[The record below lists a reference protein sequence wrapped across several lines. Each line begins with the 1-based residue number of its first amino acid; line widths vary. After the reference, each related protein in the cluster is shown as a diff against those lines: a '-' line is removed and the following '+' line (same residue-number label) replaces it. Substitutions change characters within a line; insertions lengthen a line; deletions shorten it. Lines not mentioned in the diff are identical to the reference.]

1 MVSPLVRARISGTVR
16 DPTYPVSILILTK
29 ISDVYVGDLANACVL
44 LIEEALKPEGG
55 SAQWGLEGYYF
66 VESGEFAWKDIAQ
79 KISQIAKDLGAIETA
94 EVDQLSVDEASKFHP
109 WAPVLWGGNCRSRA
123 TRLQSLGW
131 KPQGPTV
138 FGALPDMFKAEL
150 DHQTK

>member
-1 MVSPLVRARISGTVR
+1 MYI
-16 DPTYPVSILILTK
+16 
-29 ISDVYVGDLANACVL
+29 GDLANACVL
-44 LIEEALKPEGG
+44 LVEEALKPEGG
-55 SAQWGLEGYYF
+55 SAQWGPEGYYF
-66 VESGEFAWKDIAQ
+66 VESGEFAWKDVAQ
-79 KISQIAKDLGAIETA
+79 KISQIAKELGGIETA

-138 FGALPDMFKAEL
+138 SEALPAMVKAEL
-150 DHQTK
+150 HQQAK